1 MNDLKII
8 VRKVNKSDS
17 TFIFNLYNFC
27 VKNKYF
33 KTNRIISLKNHK
45 IWFSSILKSKKT
57 IIYLAYAKL
66 TKKKIGYVRFDQHN
80 QNWIISIAN
89 IKNYQQKGFGTKIL
103 KICINKL
110 FKRSSKNEGN
120 LVSFVKKNNFKSQKC
135 FLKNNFM
142 NKNSKKMF
150 KNFNFSEKKYNLYVL
165 KL

>member
-1 MNDLKII
+1 MSKINTLKQIG
-8 VRKVNKSDS
+8 
-17 TFIFNLYNFC
+17 LYP
-27 VKNKYF
+27 
-33 KTNRIISLKNHK
+33 SKNHK

-110 FKRSSKNEGN
+110 FKRS
-120 LVSFVKKNNFKSQKC
+120 
-135 FLKNNFM
+135 LKM
-142 NKNSKKMF
+142 K
-150 KNFNFSEKKYNLYVL
+150 EI
-165 KL
+165 